1 MRRLNL
7 DQHRL
12 DSLTRTVSSRPT
24 RRDVLRGLAGAG
36 LSLGLG
42 ARWLAEPAEAR
53 RRRRCRHGK
62 TRLINRSCAIVCAT
76 REDCPGGCVCGNP
89 NTEGVKVCIGSFVY
103 PSVTCTTTDDCP
115 RGSHCEILQSGEKL
129 CITVCH

>member
-1 MRRLNL
+1 MDQRRF
-7 DQHRL
+7 DT
-12 DSLTRTVSSRPT
+12 LTRTVSSSPT

-53 RRRRCRHGK
+53 SRRRHRCRRGK
-62 TRLINRSCAIVCAT
+62 TRLINRSCAIVCAI
-76 REDCPGGCVCGNP
+76 REDCPSGCVCSNP
-89 NTEGVKVCIGSFVY
+89 NTEGVKVCIGSFVD

-115 RGSHCEILQSGEKL
+115 RGSNCEILQTGEKL

>member
-1 MRRLNL
+1 MN
-7 DQHRL
+7 QHRF

-24 RRDVLRGLAGAG
+24 RRNVLRGLAG

-42 ARWLAEPAEAR
+42 SRSFSEPTEA

-62 TRLINRSCAIVCAT
+62 TRLINRSCAIVCT
-76 REDCPGGCVCGNP
+76 VREDCPSGCVCGNP

-115 RGSHCEILQSGEKL
+115 RGSDCQLLQSGQKL